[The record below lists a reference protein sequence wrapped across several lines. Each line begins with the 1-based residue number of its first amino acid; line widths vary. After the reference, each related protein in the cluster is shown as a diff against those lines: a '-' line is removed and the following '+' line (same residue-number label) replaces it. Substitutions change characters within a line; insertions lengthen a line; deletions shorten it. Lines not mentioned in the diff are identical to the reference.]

1 MNLYFLAVLGLSRG
15 MQYQFPDEG
24 LNLGSFHWEFGVLAT
39 GPPGKPP
46 YEWILNNIILC
57 EKVSSKTSDI
67 QMMPP

>member
-1 MNLYFLAVLGLSRG
+1 MPIWMNLYFLAVLGLSRG

-46 YEWILNNIILC
+46 YE
-57 EKVSSKTSDI
+57 
-67 QMMPP
+67 